1 MEKTD
6 KPVDRETLY
15 NEVWTDPVTV
25 VAPRYGLSD
34 VGLAK
39 ICRALAIPLPSRGY
53 WAKVKAGRVMGRA
66 PLPKLKTPG
75 PVPTGL
81 VKLPPEKAAVRQAA
95 RQSAAKIRKETPPLP
110 PLEESQPSAGHPLVR
125 AAAKRLKQRDGW
137 PPDTLLRSAPKEVL
151 NLSVTRDALDR
162 ALGLTDALIKALIQR
177 GFDVDVD
184 GERGVTTLKYIE
196 TGTRLEFAL
205 TEYIRR
211 TRHEITP
218 AEERARKRY
227 WERSRWDNSVSF
239 PHVPMYDYTPTGALT
254 IQIGRWPSRNWKDT
268 PKTQLEKRLGEVV
281 GGIVAL
287 AQETHAK
294 EVEEARRKE
303 AHRRAVERYEFLTKR
318 RADEVERFKEVE
330 ARATDW
336 ERAMRLRAFA
346 DAVEAQAKLAGE
358 LSSEYVE
365 WLAWT
370 RAKADW
376 LDPLIQVSDPIL
388 DAPEPKRPGYW

>member
-53 WAKVKAGRVMGRA
+53 WAKIKAGRVMGRA

-110 PLEESQPSAGHPLVR
+110 PSEESQPSTAHPLVR
-125 AAAKRLKQRDGW
+125 AAAKRLKQREGW
-137 PPDTLLRSAPKEVL
+137 PEDTLLRSAPKEVL
-151 NLSVTRDALDR
+151 HLSVTRAALDR
-162 ALGLTDALIKALIQR
+162 ALGIADALIKALIQR
-177 GFDVDVD
+177 GFDVAVD

-196 TGTRLEFAL
+196 TGTTLEFAL

-211 TRHEITP
+211 TRHETTP
-218 AEERARKRY
+218 AEERAQKRY
-227 WERSRWDNSVSF
+227 WERSRWDSSVSY
-239 PHVPMYDYTPTGALT
+239 PHVPMYDYTPTGTLI

-268 PKTQLEKRLGEVV
+268 PKTQLENRLGEVI
-281 GGIVAL
+281 GGVLAF
-287 AQETHAK
+287 AQEKHLR
-294 EVEEARRKE
+294 EVEGARREE
-303 AHRRAVERYEFLTKR
+303 AYRRAQEHYEFLIKR
-318 RADEVERFKEVE
+318 REDEAERFKEIE
-330 ARATDW
+330 SRATDW

-346 DAVEAQAKLAGE
+346 DAVESRARLAGE
-358 LSSEYVE
+358 LSPEQIE

-376 LDPLIQVSDPIL
+376 LDPLILVSDPIL
-388 DAPEPKRPGYW
+388 DAPEPNRPSYW